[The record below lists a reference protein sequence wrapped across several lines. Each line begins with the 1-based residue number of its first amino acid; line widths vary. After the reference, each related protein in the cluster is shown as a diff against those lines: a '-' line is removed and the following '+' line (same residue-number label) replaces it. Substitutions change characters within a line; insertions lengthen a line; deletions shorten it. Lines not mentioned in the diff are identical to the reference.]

1 MSLEKSKYAAK
12 SAKKPKPTKDVN
24 PWKEVLVSESN
35 LIAALEYS
43 MTMST
48 QLKRSEEIERVI
60 VGEPVAG
67 VYPLSV
73 AIRKKGG

>member
-12 SAKKPKPTKDVN
+12 SAKPKKAKDVN
-24 PWKEVLVSESN
+24 PWKEILVSESN
-35 LIAALEYS
+35 LIMALEYA

-48 QLKRSEEIERVI
+48 QLKKSEEIERVI